1 MKDLLR
7 NLEKGIERAE
17 EAFCVVAFLVVS
29 GVLFVNVVLRY
40 AFSASTSW
48 AEELIRYLMI
58 WITFIGGCVCVRK
71 GAHIRMDFI
80 LTMMPRRLGLWL
92 TRAVYVLAAVFCAAL
107 CWYGTRLMIF
117 AAGHGQTTPA
127 MELPMWVPYAA
138 MPLGS
143 ALMAWHFLQEL
154 FRKEAVRDSGP
165 QGTPLAVPLRGEG
178 GSESR
183 KGGLK

>member
-1 MKDLLR
+1 MDLLR
-7 NLEKGIERAE
+7 KLEKMIERAE

-58 WITFIGGCVCVRK
+58 WITFIGGCVCVRR
-71 GAHIRMDFI
+71 GAHIRMDF
-80 LTMMPRRLGLWL
+80 LMTLMPRRAGLWL
-92 TRAVYVLAAVFCAAL
+92 TRVVYVLAAIFCAAL
-107 CWYGTRLMIF
+107 CWYGTRLMLFTI
-117 AAGHGQTTPA
+117 ARGQTTPA

-143 ALMAWHFLQEL
+143 GLMTWHFLQEL
-154 FRKEAVRDSGP
+154 FRKEA
-165 QGTPLAVPLRGEG
+165 AE
-178 GSESR
+178 
-183 KGGLK
+183 

>member
-1 MKDLLR
+1 MLR
-7 NLEKGIERAE
+7 KIGKAIETAE
-17 EAFCVVAFLVVS
+17 EAFCVAAFLVVS

-58 WITFIGGCVCVRK
+58 WITFIGGCVCVRR

-80 LTMMPRRLGLWL
+80 MTMMPRQVGLWL
-92 TRAVYVLAAVFCAAL
+92 TRLVYVLAAAFCAAL

-117 AAGHGQTTPA
+117 TVARGQTTPA
-127 MELPMWVPYAA
+127 MGLPMWLPYAA

-143 ALMAWHFLQEL
+143 ALMALHFLQEL
-154 FRKEAVRDSGP
+154 FRKEAD
-165 QGTPLAVPLRGEG
+165 AE
-178 GSESR
+178 
-183 KGGLK
+183 